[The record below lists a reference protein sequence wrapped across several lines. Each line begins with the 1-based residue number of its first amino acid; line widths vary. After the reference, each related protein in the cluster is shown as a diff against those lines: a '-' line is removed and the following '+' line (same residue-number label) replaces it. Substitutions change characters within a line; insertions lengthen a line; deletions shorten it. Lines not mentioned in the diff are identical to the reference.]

1 MRAQKMNAKKMNKAT
16 VATAAVLPLAVA
28 GALLLTTGCQSE
40 KNALSPGKPAL
51 SVSGAYLPQ
60 PAMTDMAAA
69 YFTVTNDG
77 GKPDRLTKVTSPL
90 SPDVTLHTTEGAQM
104 KHAQQLEVPAKGK
117 LTLARGGTH
126 LMLGKLGHKPKT
138 GEKVEFTLHFA
149 TSAPIK
155 IKVPVESAT
164 YRPKD

>member
-1 MRAQKMNAKKMNKAT
+1 MRPKNMNKAT
-16 VATAAVLPLAVA
+16 AATAAVLPLALA
-28 GALLLTTGCQSE
+28 GGLLLVTGCQSE
-40 KNALSPGKPAL
+40 KNALSPGRPEL

-60 PAMTDMAAA
+60 PAMADMAAA

-77 GKPDRLTKVTSPL
+77 GKADRLTKVTSPL
-90 SPDVTLHTTEGAQM
+90 SPDVTLHTTDGSQM
-104 KHAQQLEVPAKGK
+104 KHAPELEVPAKGR
-117 LTLARGGTH
+117 LSLARGGTH
-126 LMLGKLGHKPKT
+126 LMLGKLAHKPKA